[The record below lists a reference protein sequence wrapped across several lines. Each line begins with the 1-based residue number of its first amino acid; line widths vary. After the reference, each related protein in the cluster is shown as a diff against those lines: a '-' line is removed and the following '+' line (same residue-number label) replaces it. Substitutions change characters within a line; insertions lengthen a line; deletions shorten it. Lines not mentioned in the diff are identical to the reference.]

1 MLPLLLPLLLHM
13 LHLHLLLLLL
23 RRQLLRLLLHR
34 LLLPLLRL
42 LLLQLLQLLLL
53 CRPQPLLRLLHSRVN
68 ASRLV
73 TPRMRVDGRR
83 DKSSRS
89 RSRFDPPRVETASS
103 ASSTASAYRARIITP
118 DERGKIVDA
127 TSPLLTSGLR

>member
-1 MLPLLLPLLLHM
+1 MLPLLLPRLLHV

-23 RRQLLRLLLHR
+23 LQRQLLRLLLHR

-89 RSRFDPPRVETASS
+89 RSRFDPPTGGNGQPSVVDRLRVQCAHH
-103 ASSTASAYRARIITP
+103 YP
-118 DERGKIVDA
+118 
-127 TSPLLTSGLR
+127 

>member
-1 MLPLLLPLLLHM
+1 MLPLLLPLLLHV
-13 LHLHLLLLLL
+13 LHLHLLLLML

-53 CRPQPLLRLLHSRVN
+53 YRPQPLLRLLHSRVN

-89 RSRFDPPRVETASS
+89 RSRFDPPTGGNGQPSV
-103 ASSTASAYRARIITP
+103 
-118 DERGKIVDA
+118 VDRLCVQCA
-127 TSPLLTSGLR
+127 HHYP

>member
-1 MLPLLLPLLLHM
+1 MLPLLLPLLLHV
-13 LHLHLLLLLL
+13 LRLHLLLLLL

-34 LLLPLLRL
+34 PLLPLLRL
-42 LLLQLLQLLLL
+42 LLLQLLY
-53 CRPQPLLRLLHSRVN
+53 RPQPPLRLLHSRVN

-73 TPRMRVDGRR
+73 TPRKRVDGRR

-89 RSRFDPPRVETASS
+89 RSRFDPPRVAMASP
-103 ASSTASAYRARIITP
+103 ASSTASACSARTITP
-118 DERGKIVDA
+118 DERGEIVDA